1 MAGKTKAKVKKGTL
15 SKILRYV
22 KKQSGWL
29 ILSLLMAACTV
40 AGTLYLPEETRSIT
54 IFACVEAE
62 ATDRRIYDYVAEP
75 DTTGQMQELLSYV
88 KEHAVQYR
96 DIRVTGEDS
105 VVALSTCAESATN
118 GRVVLFGKLE
128 KVSE

>member
-1 MAGKTKAKVKKGTL
+1 MCL
-15 SKILRYV
+15 SCIFVIL
-22 KKQSGWL
+22 
-29 ILSLLMAACTV
+29 
-40 AGTLYLPEETRSIT
+40 
-54 IFACVEAE
+54 
-62 ATDRRIYDYVAEP
+62 IYGYIAEP

>member
-1 MAGKTKAKVKKGTL
+1 MPA
-15 SKILRYV
+15 
-22 KKQSGWL
+22 
-29 ILSLLMAACTV
+29 
-40 AGTLYLPEETRSIT
+40 
-54 IFACVEAE
+54 
-62 ATDRRIYDYVAEP
+62 
-75 DTTGQMQELLSYV
+75 QELLSYV